1 VALRENTAMETKFPL
16 QLTRGREVIDTV
28 GAEGEGEGMTPRM
41 PRHRS
46 GYGRGKADEIDVDF
60 DELPSPPPNPRVLLF
75 PKPDAATDEPA
86 DTQVKPRPYTVW
98 SPAQFL
104 AYKADLAALLLGDG
118 YLERGEWTS
127 LVGIGGLGKTRLL
140 VWLCVALITG
150 RKWCDLPTVGG
161 PLKCLLLSTES
172 GLRRW
177 QSDLSKILPLL
188 TPAEHELVEANL
200 RLLALTP
207 DEEGDLNLGDLENV
221 ARLGATLEA
230 EHPGFI
236 GLDPFA
242 DMVDGDEN
250 ATVDVVRTLRTL
262 RAVLRK
268 HAPEAAVC
276 ILHHAR
282 TGALNVRQAGDNYN
296 AGNFGRGAKALY
308 SRVRCE
314 LQLAPG
320 DRDNPN
326 LIVLACGKANNC
338 EKFKA
343 RGLVFDPDTFAYS
356 IDPTFDVEAWRSD
369 VAGKRGNKTVSIAD
383 VVQSVRELCPQVGD
397 SVSTKVLVDHVKES
411 TGAGVR
417 TIKDRLREAAQDHY
431 MRQPQHGFYALGSKP
446 LRK

>member
-1 VALRENTAMETKFPL
+1 M
-16 QLTRGREVIDTV
+16 
-28 GAEGEGEGMTPRM
+28 
-41 PRHRS
+41 
-46 GYGRGKADEIDVDF
+46 DVDS
-60 DELPSPPPNPRVLLF
+60 DDCSSPPPVPRVVPY
-75 PKPDAATDEPA
+75 PKPNTTSVESPEA
-86 DTQVKPRPYTVW
+86 QVKTRPYTVW
-98 SPAQFL
+98 SPAQFI

-150 RKWCDLPTVGG
+150 RTWCDLPTTGG
-161 PLKCLLLSTES
+161 PIKCLLLSTES

-177 QSDLSKILPLL
+177 QSDLAKILPLL
-188 TPAEHELVEANL
+188 TPAEQELVEANL

-221 ARLGATLEA
+221 ARLGVTLDSEQ
-230 EHPGFI
+230 PGFI

-250 ATVDVVRTLRTL
+250 ATADVVRTLRTL

-268 HAPEAAVC
+268 HAPEAAVV
-276 ILHHAR
+276 IVHHAR
-282 TGALNVRQAGDNYN
+282 TGALNIVQAGDNFN

-356 IDPTFDVEAWRSD
+356 VDPTFDIEAWRSD
-369 VAGKRGNKTVSIAD
+369 VAGIRGNKTVSVAD
-383 VVQSVRELCPQVGD
+383 VVQSVRELCPHTGGEVKTGT
-397 SVSTKVLVDHVKES
+397 VCDHVKES

-417 TIKDRLREAAQDHY
+417 TIKDRLREAVKDHY
-431 MRQPQHGFYALGSKP
+431 LRQPQHGFYALGSKP
-446 LRK
+446 LKK